1 MVSKAP
7 RMISVVM
14 GSAVVARRARA
25 GRGRGAGVPARG
37 RRERRVFGRELSAMG
52 RGYPERSGV
61 TRVRHGFTCTGEAS
75 ARTPREG
82 KAARGGYP
90 DRRGRNRGS
99 VTSSFT
105 RSEER
110 RV

>member
-1 MVSKAP
+1 MVSEAP

-14 GSAVVARRARA
+14 GSAVVAGRARA
-25 GRGRGAGVPARG
+25 GGGRGAGVPARG

-75 ARTPREG
+75 ARTPGRERPP
-82 KAARGGYP
+82 AAAILTAAGETAA
-90 DRRGRNRGS
+90 
-99 VTSSFT
+99 TSP
-105 RSEER
+105 
-110 RV
+110 